1 MIQTLEIR
9 NFRNLD
15 NYQLKIDK
23 SLVLIEG
30 PNGTGKTSI
39 LESIFFAATTK
50 SHRTY
55 VEKDMIQYDKPYLAV
70 KLNESNNIYEIILS
84 SSGKRTS
91 INKAE
96 IKKVSDYIGKF
107 HVVMFAPEDL
117 MLIKGSPSERRY
129 FLDLELMQVSKAYLR
144 YLNIYKKIL
153 KQRNA
158 LLKKIGE
165 DDDLTFLNI
174 LSEQLYD
181 VGIKIYDI
189 REAFILEL
197 NKKFVNFGNKYEHFD
212 ISITYSPNVTKDVW
226 LKYLKTKQKQDILY
240 KTTMMGIHKDDFTV
254 HYNGLIAKDN
264 ASQGT
269 ARLIVIELKLAVLEW
284 IKEQTQVDAILL
296 LDDVLSELDLERQK
310 LFLEQLPKNHQ
321 VFISSAVPIHNKIE
335 FQKVSLTKEINNNGK
350 QTK

>member
-1 MIQTLEIR
+1 MIQNLEIR
-9 NFRNLD
+9 NFRNLE

-23 SLVLIEG
+23 KLVLIEG

-55 VEKDMIQYDKPYLAV
+55 TEKDMIQYDKPFLAV
-70 KLNESNNIYEIILS
+70 KLKENDQVYEIILS
-84 SSGKRTS
+84 ANGKRTS
-91 INKAE
+91 INKVE

-129 FLDLELMQVSKAYLR
+129 FIDLELMQVSKDYLR
-144 YLNIYKKIL
+144 NLNIYKRIL

-158 LLKKIGE
+158 LLKKITE
-165 DDDLTFLNI
+165 NDDLTFLNI
-174 LSEQLYD
+174 LSEQLYE
-181 VGIKIYDI
+181 VGIKIYDQ
-189 REAFILEL
+189 REAFL
-197 NKKFVNFGNKYEHFD
+197 NEINLKFKDFGSKYEHAN
-212 ISITYSPNVTKDVW
+212 IHIAYSPNIQKEQW

-240 KTTMMGIHKDDFTV
+240 QTTQMGIHKDDFIV
-254 HYNGLIAKDN
+254 HYNGLNAKDN

-284 IKEQTQVDAILL
+284 IKEQTKVDAVLL

-310 LFLEQLPKNHQ
+310 LFLEQLPKTHQ
-321 VFISSAVPIHNKIE
+321 VFISSAVPIVNQITY
-335 FQKVSLTKEINNNGK
+335 QKVVLTKEINNNGK
-350 QTK
+350 